1 MMKVLLTGAS
11 GLLGRDVFKLFK
23 SKGIDITGLCFSRPV
38 EGLLQIDITDSVAM
52 DKLINSTKPNLVIHS
67 AAQRFPDQME
77 KEPEKSW
84 NLNVDTTQ
92 HLAKTTNANGGRMI
106 YISTDYVFAG
116 DNPPYSADM
125 EANPTNVYGKSKLAG
140 EKVVLAAGKGNM
152 VLRIPV
158 LYGDVKTTKES
169 ALTCLLDTVR
179 DKEKPAKISSFEKRN
194 PAHTEDIANILLDMA
209 NQLDH
214 LPGGV
219 YQWSGLEK
227 ISKWDIVQLI
237 SKQLNLPIDHLTEV
251 AGPSPGG
258 VTRPRDVEMD
268 RSKLTDNGIK
278 HQTDF
283 NTGFMKCLQ
292 PFL

>member
-1 MMKVLLTGAS
+1 M
-11 GLLGRDVFKLFK
+11 
-23 SKGIDITGLCFSRPV
+23 
-38 EGLLQIDITDSVAM
+38 E
-52 DKLINSTKPNLVIHS
+52 KLINSSKPNLVIHS

-92 HLAKTTNANGGRMI
+92 HLAKTTIANGGRMI

-116 DNPPYSADM
+116 DSPPYSADM

-140 EKVVLAAGKGNM
+140 EKVALATDSGNL
-152 VLRIPV
+152 VLRVPV

-179 DKEKPAKISSFEKRN
+179 EKDKTAKISSYEKRN

-209 NQLDH
+209 NKLET

-237 SKQLNLPIDHLTEV
+237 SKQLNMPIDHLEEV
-251 AGPSPGG
+251 AGPTAGG
-258 VTRPRDVEMD
+258 VPRPMDVEMD
-268 RSKLTDNGIK
+268 RGNLMGRGIK
-278 HQTDF
+278 HHTDF
-283 NTGFMKCLQ
+283 NTGFMNCLK